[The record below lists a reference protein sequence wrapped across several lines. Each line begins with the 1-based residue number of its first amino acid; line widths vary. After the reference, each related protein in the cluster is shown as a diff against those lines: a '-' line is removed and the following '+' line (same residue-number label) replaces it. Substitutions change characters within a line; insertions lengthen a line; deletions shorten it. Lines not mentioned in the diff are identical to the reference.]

1 MSIPYCSSAF
11 PLQPAKSCDW
21 KGKPGETNQPER
33 NPCQPLSDLMIWT
46 IASQKASQTLVL

>member
-11 PLQPAKSCDW
+11 PLQPARSCDW

-33 NPCQPLSDLMIWT
+33 NPCQPLSDVMIWT